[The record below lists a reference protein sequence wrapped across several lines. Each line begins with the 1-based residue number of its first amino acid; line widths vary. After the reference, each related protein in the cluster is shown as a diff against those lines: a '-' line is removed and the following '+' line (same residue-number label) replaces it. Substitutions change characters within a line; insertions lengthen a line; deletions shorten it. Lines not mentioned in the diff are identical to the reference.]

1 MTSKRILRN
10 GKYYQVDRN
19 AKGQIIKFTPW
30 HPSDSQPPTD
40 TPSTP
45 SRRAAAESGSTTRAG
60 GVGAVSKRYDIT
72 LKVKTLYGGEFFVVK
87 EFGKKK
93 LNKRDRDMIAKDI
106 RENYI
111 PTTSKYAGNKAYDEP
126 ITGDGITPV
135 LCLDNGTQEKEYF

>member
-19 AKGQIIKFTPW
+19 AKGQITKFSPW
-30 HPSDSQPPTD
+30 HPSDSQTPTD
-40 TPSTP
+40 APDAP
-45 SRRAAAESGSTTRAG
+45 RHAAAESGSTIRAG
-60 GVGAVSKRYDIT
+60 GVGSVSKRYDIT
-72 LKVKTLYGGEFFVVK
+72 VRVKTLYGGEFFVVK

-93 LNKRDRDMIAKDI
+93 LNRRDRDMIAKDI